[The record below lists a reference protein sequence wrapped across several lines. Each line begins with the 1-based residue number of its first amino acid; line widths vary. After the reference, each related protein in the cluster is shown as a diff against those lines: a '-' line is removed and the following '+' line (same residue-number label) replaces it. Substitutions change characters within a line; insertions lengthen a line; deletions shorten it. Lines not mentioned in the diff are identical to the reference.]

1 MCFITT
7 YDTAFKFDAGVGAFL
22 DSFDDKGYIKTRSR
36 IAFDNIFNF
45 FILLIMI
52 DIVTGIL
59 IDTFGYLRD
68 LDNEK
73 LEDKLNVCF
82 ICGLEK

>member
-7 YDTAFKFDAGVGAFL
+7 YDNAFKFDAGVGAYL
-22 DSFDDKGYIKTRSR
+22 DSFDGKAYINDRSR

-45 FILLIMI
+45 IILLIMI

-68 LDNEK
+68 LEKEK
-73 LEDKLNVCF
+73 LVDKLNVCF